1 MLAIIAAAMT
11 CPFEAISSAVQPA
24 KTGVAAAI
32 VKAAQSAECVDPAL
46 GHPEVGAVSAA
57 SGRSLL
63 GRTRQRVAANKRH
76 RPTSDENKC
85 VSHGK
90 CRAHFPG
97 QPNTV
102 QMLAARETNGRNY
115 RQKLSRVKSLC
126 DMRLHV
132 RGRGVALTMLRLHE
146 HTTMQVFWPRTGL

>member
-1 MLAIIAAAMT
+1 MAAAMA
-11 CPFEAISSAVQPA
+11 CPFEDLSSAVQPA
-24 KTGVAAAI
+24 KTGVAAAMGNT
-32 VKAAQSAECVDPAL
+32 AQSLGCVGPAAV
-46 GHPEVGAVSAA
+46 HPAVGAVSTA

-97 QPNTV
+97 QPGTI